1 MKIGEIVSIIM
12 VLISGIFSHG
22 GGMSAANLSS
32 YISSSLNASI
42 NASISGSEIRISA
55 SGMPSDLIPELMRAS
70 EMAYEKTHASHI
82 TATGYAE
89 MPEGLEPCIRLSV
102 VDGDFSHASI
112 EDIRSP
118 EFRAK
123 GELILYDFMPKFV
136 KLSGSSVIADVEY
149 AGRLD
154 ELKENVA
161 NAAFNIFE
169 DIPSAQ
175 QITFNFEGAGNSS
188 ITRQDIF
195 GVGSRPSNGCAE
207 SKEEAYQQFVRAY
220 NKVVDAQ
227 QKEDMDAAKAAYDE
241 YLKARA
247 CYENFTK

>member
-1 MKIGEIVSIIM
+1 MKIGEIISIIM

-22 GGMSAANLSS
+22 GGMNAANLSA
-32 YISSSLNASI
+32 YLSSSLGAGI

-55 SGMPSDLIPELMRAS
+55 SGLPSDLIPELMKAS
-70 EMAYEKTHASHI
+70 EMAYEKTHATKI
-82 TATGYAE
+82 IATGYSE

-102 VDGDFSHASI
+102 ADGDFSHASI

-118 EFRAK
+118 EFRAE
-123 GELILYDFMPKFV
+123 GDLMLYDFIPKSV

-149 AGRLD
+149 AGRM
-154 ELKENVA
+154 EKLKENVA

-175 QITFNFEGAGNSS
+175 QITFNFGGAGSS
-188 ITRQDIF
+188 TISRQEIF
-195 GVGSRPSNGCAE
+195 GAGSHSSNGCAK
-207 SKEEAYQQFVRAY
+207 SKEDAYRRFVRAY

-227 QKEDMDAAKAAYDE
+227 QKDDMDAAKAAYDE

-247 CYENFTK
+247 CYEKFK